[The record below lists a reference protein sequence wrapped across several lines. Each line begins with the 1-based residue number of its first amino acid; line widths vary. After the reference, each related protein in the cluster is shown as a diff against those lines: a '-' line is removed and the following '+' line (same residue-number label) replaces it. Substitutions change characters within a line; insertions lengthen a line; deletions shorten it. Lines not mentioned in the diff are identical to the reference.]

1 MENRRNFTRVIF
13 QRPALVVFNNQHHGC
28 HLLDLSLNGALVSHP
43 DDFNPQLGQSVELIF
58 HLSGSDVDIDMLAEV
73 AHIEPQHIG
82 LHCVKMDIDSA
93 THLKRLIELNV
104 GDDKLL
110 HRELAQLAAPVQ

>member
-1 MENRRNFTRVIF
+1 MENRRHFTRIIF
-13 QRPALVVFNNQHHGC
+13 QRPALIMFNADHFGC

-43 DDFNPQLGQSVELIF
+43 LGLNPTSGQHVELVF
-58 HLSGSDVDIDMLAEV
+58 TLAGSDIDIKMKAEV
-73 AHIEPQHIG
+73 AHVEADSIG
-82 LHCVKMDIDSA
+82 LHCTELDIDSA

-110 HRELAQLAAPVQ
+110 HRELAQLASWE